1 MGSKYISAVHLP
13 SLRISPDLKCSYTVH
28 GVDDGHI
35 QCEVDVD
42 HAHLVLDNKH
52 EMAAFIG
59 TERNDTNEY
68 MFLDFRKL
76 FGPAANTVEEQVD
89 TPEVEINSPD
99 MAKKILEILES
110 NDVISRLASDDL
122 SSILKPASSNVQPE
136 AGSSYRVPISTRF
149 DLIPP
154 LALRRLADVYGEGAV
169 KYGESEYLSR
179 VLKASNV
186 INHMVNHLL
195 LFMVGDKKED
205 HAAKVAWG
213 AFTLMVLEE
222 LKPNMLDV
230 RNYGKA
236 LEDESM
242 LNSGQV
248 SS

>member
-1 MGSKYISAVHLP
+1 MHLP
-13 SLRISPDLKCSYTVH
+13 SLRISPDLNCSYTVH
-28 GVDDGHI
+28 DVDAGHI
-35 QCEVDVD
+35 KCEVDVD
-42 HAHLVLDNKH
+42 HAHLIIDDSY

-110 NDVISRLASDDL
+110 NNPINLADV
-122 SSILKPASSNVQPE
+122 LKPASSNVQPE
-136 AGSSYRVPISTRF
+136 AGSSYRVPIGTRF

>member
-1 MGSKYISAVHLP
+1 MGNKYVKAVHLP
-13 SLRISPDLKCSYTVH
+13 SLLISTDLKCSYTVH
-28 GVDDGHI
+28 DPNIGHI

-42 HAHLVLDNKH
+42 HAHLILNDKH

-68 MFLDFRKL
+68 MFRDFKKL
-76 FGPAANTVEEQVD
+76 FGPAANTVEEQVSQ
-89 TPEVEINSPD
+89 PEVEDASPD
-99 MAKKILEILES
+99 LTKKILEILERS
-110 NDVISRLASDDL
+110 EFTSVAD
-122 SSILKPASSNVQPE
+122 ILKPISSNVEPE
-136 AGSSYRVPISTRF
+136 AGSSYRVPIGTRF

-169 KYGESEYLSR
+169 KYGESEYLNR

-222 LKPNMLDV
+222 LKPDMLDV

>member
-1 MGSKYISAVHLP
+1 MGNKYVKAVHLP
-13 SLRISPDLKCSYTVH
+13 SLLISTDLKCSYTVH
-28 GVDDGHI
+28 DADDKHI

-42 HAHLVLDNKH
+42 HAHLMVNDKY

-68 MFLDFRKL
+68 MFMDFKKL
-76 FGPAANTVEEQVD
+76 FGPAANTVEEQVSQ
-89 TPEVEINSPD
+89 PEVENASPD
-99 MAKKILEILES
+99 LTKKILEILERS
-110 NDVISRLASDDL
+110 EITNVTD
-122 SSILKPASSNVQPE
+122 ILKPTSNNVEPE
-136 AGSSYRVPISTRF
+136 AGSSYRVPIGTRF

-154 LALRRLADVYGEGAV
+154 LAIRRLADVYGEGAV
-169 KYGESEYLSR
+169 TYGENEYLSR
-179 VLKASNV
+179 ILKASNV

-195 LFMVGDKKED
+195 LFMAGDKKED

-222 LKPNMLDV
+222 LKPDMLDV

-242 LNSGQV
+242 LSSGQV